1 MNDYFE
7 EEIPECAERC
17 RDIHK
22 IAYMLQLKQQ
32 QVGCKFQPGE
42 EEAFSNLGHAIPGC
56 RFGYRNGDHPD
67 KTDAQIAAEQ
77 NGKSKQIP
85 GNTYG
90 ATNSSKKKSIEK
102 KTDKKPEQK
111 VIKKL
116 CEPNKRLKPDYKVGE
131 KAKDANRLADVL
143 LAEAEPDEMEYVA
156 ASVINRYQ
164 TPDGG
169 FDTKKPKNY
178 SEVINANGHS
188 EQYAGF
194 GGGAESKK
202 AKKIREDAKNGDPI
216 AKKKLAKANEIAT
229 KAIND
234 PDSIKRTIK
243 DKDGKERYIY
253 GLRTKGKEGEM
264 GKKESRYKKIEL
276 EESDKDKKGKELGN
290 TYFYLEK

>member
-1 MNDYFE
+1 
-7 EEIPECAERC
+7 
-17 RDIHK
+17 
-22 IAYMLQLKQQ
+22 MLQLKPQ
-32 QVGCKFQPGE
+32 QVGCKFQPE
-42 EEAFSNLGHAIPGC
+42 EEKAFSNLEHVIPGC
-56 RFGYRNGDHPD
+56 RFGYRYGEHPD
-67 KTDAQIAAEQ
+67 KTDDQIAAEQ
-77 NGKSKQIP
+77 NDKSKHML

-90 ATNSSKKKSIEK
+90 AKNSSKKKSTDK
-102 KTDKKPEQK
+102 KTDKKTEQK

-116 CEPNKRLKPDYKVGE
+116 CEPNKSLKPEYKVGE

-178 SEVINANGHS
+178 SEVINANGCG
-188 EQYAGF
+188 EQYKGF
-194 GGGAESKK
+194 GGGGESEN
-202 AKKIREDAKNGDPI
+202 AKKIREDAKNGNPI
-216 AKKKLAKANEIAT
+216 AKNKLAKANEIAT

-243 DKDGKERYIY
+243 DKDRKERYIY
-253 GLRTKGKEGEM
+253 GLRTKGKEAGM
-264 GKKESRYKKIEL
+264 PKTYKKIE
-276 EESDKDKKGKELGN
+276 SNGNLGN